1 MGYPAG
7 RGRDRLSRVIVSVPI
22 LAMKCQ
28 GIAVILTAV
37 LPAGFLSSSD
47 FLAGASA
54 LLGIVCLLLNRRLP
68 RSLGISLFAGTMTA
82 AAVVLSMEH
91 GRSVA
96 GEVHILSRTI
106 SVGAAVW
113 AFFGWLTSGGGIDDP
128 RRSLPKHSATF
139 FAWSLTCGIAAAAML
154 LFVLV
159 FSTWSRVLDPESLIE
174 RLSSAGAVDL
184 LALLVAALFWR
195 ATSSRPHQPVVL
207 LVLLALLVWWSGLM
221 IPSGLGSLELANR
234 PLSGMRSLIVAH
246 QPAWWTWTFQLQFGF
261 ALLLASAAVI
271 QEWRYRLR
279 RCRAWPDRLDD
290 LLEPYSRWPAYI
302 QAEAVIAA
310 AVLIIGVYQ
319 IVRPYPTAWQ
329 LSLANFLVSA
339 VAGLICLFMVYRR
352 WSGNT
357 AGLGVSLVTLAAVA
371 MACLLAIAVAPF
383 DRSDD
388 YARRIPIL
396 DNAVLFA
403 LAAAIVF
410 WSWLTGFWDQQLLN
424 GRPWT
429 TAGRMIPFAR
439 RAAFLISALATL
451 VAFRMA
457 LWPRQVLANINDG
470 SPWRLAAGLG
480 AMLLLAWIT
489 GRKARKENS
498 TGDAT
503 FSVAFVIA
511 AMVFLFVRIAPADR
525 QEWGWLI
532 QYETVVLSCA
542 CLPILVAAELLDK
555 TKWRSFMAPLW
566 LLALFIIPLRVLIL
580 LLPSNRLPAEWVR
593 PMVLAVLG
601 ALYSFA
607 GSRESRRAILVLGGV
622 LLLAA
627 LTTFYRSY
635 GKMLMP

>member
-1 MGYPAG
+1 MPAAF
-7 RGRDRLSRVIVSVPI
+7 P
-22 LAMKCQ
+22 
-28 GIAVILTAV
+28 
-37 LPAGFLSSSD
+37 PAGFLSSPD
-47 FLAGASA
+47 FLAGALA
-54 LLGIVCLLLNRRLP
+54 FLGIVCQLLNRRLP
-68 RSLGISLFAGTMTA
+68 RSLGTSLFAGAMTA
-82 AAVVLSMEH
+82 AAVVLSLEY
-91 GRSVA
+91 GRSA
-96 GEVHILSRTI
+96 IGEIHLLSRTI
-106 SVGAAVW
+106 SVAAAIW
-113 AFFGWLTSGGGIDDP
+113 AFFGWLTSGRKTDDP
-128 RRSLPKHSATF
+128 RRALPRPSPTF
-139 FAWSLTCGIAAAAML
+139 FAWSLTCGVAAAIL
-154 LFVLV
+154 LLVVLV
-159 FSTWSRVLDPESLIE
+159 LATASRVLNPDESLIE
-174 RLSSAGAVDL
+174 RLSSAGAMDL
-184 LALLVAALFWR
+184 LALLVAALFWKVT
-195 ATSSRPHQPVVL
+195 ASRPYQPVVL
-207 LVLLALLVWWSGLM
+207 LVVLALLVWWSGLM
-221 IPSGLGSLELANR
+221 IPSGIGSLELAHR
-234 PLSGMRSLIVAH
+234 TATGTRSLIVAY

-261 ALLLASAAVI
+261 AFLLASAAVI
-271 QEWRYRLR
+271 QEWRYRVR

-310 AVLIIGVYQ
+310 AILIIGVYQ

-339 VAGLICLFMVYRR
+339 VAGLICLFMIYRR

-357 AGLGVSLVTLAAVA
+357 AGLGVALVTLAAVA
-371 MACLLAIAVAPF
+371 LACLVAIAIVPF
-383 DRSDD
+383 DRSAD

-396 DNAVLFA
+396 DNAILLA
-403 LAAAIVF
+403 LAVAIAL
-410 WSWLTGFWDQQLLN
+410 WSWLTGFWDQQLLD

-470 SPWRLAAGLG
+470 SPWRLAAGL
-480 AMLLLAWIT
+480 AAVLLLAWIT
-489 GRKARKENS
+489 GRKARRENS

-503 FSVAFVIA
+503 FSVAFLIA
-511 AMVFLFVRIAPADR
+511 ALVFLFVRIAPADR
-525 QEWGWLI
+525 REWGWLI
-532 QYETVVLSCA
+532 QYETVVLSFA

-555 TKWRSFMAPLW
+555 TKWRSFSAPLW

-580 LLPSNRLPAEWVR
+580 LLPANRLPAEWVR

-601 ALYSFA
+601 AMYSFA